1 MSGGDS
7 LDPTRRFSARVADYV
22 KYRPNY
28 PRRVVELCGTSM
40 GLTPASVV
48 ADIGSGTGIST
59 ELFLRNGNTVY
70 GVEPNPDMRSA
81 AEQLLSPRYANFHS
95 VSGTAEATTLAD
107 ESVDLIIV
115 AQAFHWFDKAAAARE
130 FRRVLKPGG
139 HVAIVWNDRKTEGS
153 PLLAGYDQLLR
164 TLGTDYKQVSKTTTS
179 VEDLHAV
186 FGVPFRR
193 VGFPNEQRFDFEGL
207 KGRAM
212 SASYS
217 PLPGH
222 AAHDS
227 FLAGLKN
234 LFDAHQQGGQVVFEY
249 DTEVFFGRVA

>member
-7 LDPTRRFSARVADYV
+7 LDPTRRFSSRVADYV

-28 PRRVVELCGTSM
+28 PQRVVELCRTSM
-40 GLTPASVV
+40 GLTPASGV

-59 ELFLRNGNTVY
+59 ELFLKNGNTVY
-70 GVEPNPDMRSA
+70 GVEPNPEMRSA

-107 ESVDLIIV
+107 ESVDLVIA
-115 AQAFHWFDKAAAARE
+115 AQAFHWFDKPAAARE

-179 VEDLHAV
+179 VEDLHAL
-186 FGVPFRR
+186 FGVPFRQ
-193 VGFPNEQRFDFEGL
+193 VAFPNEQRFDFDGL

-217 PLPGH
+217 PLAGNPSH
-222 AAHDS
+222 EPFIAA
-227 FLAGLKN
+227 LKD
-234 LFDAHQQGGQVVFEY
+234 LFDAHQHGGQVVFEY
-249 DTEVFFGRVA
+249 DTEVFFGRVK